1 MKKIIS
7 IVLIVFCVSGLQAQ
21 YLDLNEYGIKG
32 DNTNESG
39 IFTQALLEAASKGLT
54 VRGKGVIELYGA
66 RIIIPGNVKIQSA
79 SLGDLVIRNGAF
91 IFAQGD
97 IQVKNV
103 VFEDFK
109 TAVFYYPKGKE
120 PKGKISIQSEHCLY
134 RNNVSAFSSQGQS
147 RELLLINSYFKE
159 NEFINVTHSAVNL
172 KFPHEGLNF
181 HQNKFEGVQLEGKKL
196 AYLVLVGMDS
206 TGGGTGFRFT
216 ENKIRDIVHPGSD
229 VNYTVLARGSRSYI
243 ADNLVEEISDVA
255 FYVRGDSGVVERNRI
270 FNKNQSSE
278 YAIIAK
284 GGTTKGYVWIMN
296 NVIKGK
302 FGTAVY
308 LDCKYGS
315 AKINDNDIDINFDED
330 TVLFAGIR
338 VIGNNKMDRFDISGN
353 SIKVDMKNPRAA
365 AIRLNGKGFEQVNIT
380 NNKMLESSSRI
391 LLTGKNDIRNLKM
404 TGNRMKSRSAST
416 IAADNV
422 EIDDNEV
429 DYPESF
435 EKAFKVNGNRKS
447 VIGNRKMKQ

>member
-1 MKKIIS
+1 
-7 IVLIVFCVSGLQAQ
+7 
-21 YLDLNEYGIKG
+21 
-32 DNTNESG
+32 
-39 IFTQALLEAASKGLT
+39 
-54 VRGKGVIELYGA
+54 
-66 RIIIPGNVKIQSA
+66 
-79 SLGDLVIRNGAF
+79 
-91 IFAQGD
+91 
-97 IQVKNV
+97 
-103 VFEDFK
+103 
-109 TAVFYYPKGKE
+109 
-120 PKGKISIQSEHCLY
+120 
-134 RNNVSAFSSQGQS
+134 
-147 RELLLINSYFKE
+147 
-159 NEFINVTHSAVNL
+159 L

-216 ENKIRDIVHPGSD
+216 ENRIKDIVHPGKD

-243 ADNLVEEISDVA
+243 ADNDVEEITDVA

-270 FNKNQSSE
+270 FNKNQSAE

-284 GGTTKGYVWIMN
+284 GGTTKGYVWITD
-296 NVIKGK
+296 NVIKGR

-365 AIRLNGKGFEQVNIT
+365 AIRLNGKGFEKVNIT
-380 NNKMLESSSRI
+380 NNKLLESSSRI

-404 TGNRMKSRSAST
+404 TGNRMRSKTASN

-429 DYPESF
+429 DYPEAF
-435 EKAFKVNGNRKS
+435 EKAFKVNANRKS